1 MIEMMNPQRNKFVRF
16 KGDDEYLTNNSTTR
30 PSVTS
35 VMRTV
40 RRSFEKGSEK
50 IRTFKQ
56 PLSFHSRKINNKE
69 NKKKILRVMNPND
82 SYLQNWNKIFLLLSV
97 IALAFDPLFFY
108 IPVVNPD
115 SFCLYL
121 DKKLQT
127 IACVF
132 RTFIDAFYVVHMLF
146 QFHTGFITPASRGF
160 GRGELN
166 ENSKDIAL
174 RYLRSYFLIDLLSI
188 LPIPQVVVLAIVP
201 KVARPS
207 ALVAK
212 ELLKWVIFCQYV
224 PRIARI
230 YPLFKEV
237 TRTSG
242 LVTETAWA
250 GAALNLF
257 LYMLASHVFGSFWY
271 LISIERKD
279 RCWREACAKI
289 RECSHANLY
298 CSTTPGEDNRLFLNG
313 SCPLIDPEEIKD
325 LTVFNFGIFADALQS
340 GVVESK
346 DFPKKIFYCFW
357 WGLRNLSALGQN
369 LKTSAFEG
377 EIIFAIII
385 CISGLVLFAL
395 LIGNMQK
402 YLQSTTVRVE
412 EMRVKRRDAEQWMSH
427 RMLPD
432 DLKKR
437 IRKYEQY
444 KWQETKGVEEEAL
457 LSSLPKDLRKD
468 IKRHLC
474 LKLLKKVP
482 WFQSMDDRLLDALC
496 ARLKTVLYTENS
508 YIVREGEPVEDMLFI
523 MRGVLIS
530 TTTYGGKT
538 GFFNSVRLVAGDF
551 CGDLLTWALDPLSSH
566 FPISNRTVQAQ
577 TEVEGFVLSADDLK
591 FVATQY
597 RRLHSKQIR
606 HMFRFY
612 SVQWRTWA
620 ACFIQAAWKRYC
632 RRKLSKALREEEG
645 KLHSTLQNDNSG
657 DNKLNLGA
665 AIYASRFASHA
676 LRNIRANAAARN
688 SRFPHMLSL
697 LPQKPADPEFPMD
710 ET

>member
-1 MIEMMNPQRNKFVRF
+1 MMNPQRNKFVRF
-16 KGDDEYLTNNSTTR
+16 NGNDEFSTKTTR

-35 VMRTV
+35 VMKTV
-40 RRSFEKGSEK
+40 RRGFEKGSAK

-56 PLSFHSRKINNKE
+56 PLSFHSKKNQENK
-69 NKKKILRVMNPND
+69 KKKILRVMNPND

-97 IALAFDPLFFY
+97 VALAFDPLFFY
-108 IPVVNPD
+108 IPVVNPVR
-115 SFCLYL
+115 FCLNL
-121 DKKLQT
+121 DTKLEA
-127 IACVF
+127 IACIF

-146 QFHTGFITPASRGF
+146 QFHTGFIAPSSRGF

-166 ENSKDIAL
+166 ENPKEIAI
-174 RYLRSYFLIDLLSI
+174 RYLSSYFLVDLLSI

-201 KVARPS
+201 RMRVPAS
-207 ALVAK
+207 LVAK

-289 RECSHANLY
+289 VGCSHEKLY
-298 CSTTPGEDNRLFLNG
+298 CSPTGEDNRQFLNG
-313 SCPLIDPEEIKD
+313 SCPLIDPEEISNS
-325 LTVFNFGIFADALQS
+325 TVFNFGIFADALQS
-340 GVVESK
+340 GVVESR
-346 DFPKKIFYCFW
+346 DFPKKFFYCFW

-369 LKTSAFEG
+369 LKTSTFEG
-377 EIIFAIII
+377 EIIFAIVI
-385 CISGLVLFAL
+385 CVSGLVLFAL

-432 DLKKR
+432 DLRKR

-474 LKLLKKVP
+474 LNLLKKVP
-482 WFQSMDDRLLDALC
+482 WFQAMDDRLLDALC

-523 MRGVLIS
+523 MRGNLIS

-551 CGDLLTWALDPLSSH
+551 CGDLLTWALDPLSSN
-566 FPISNRTVQAQ
+566 FPISSRTVQAL

-597 RRLHSKQIR
+597 RRLHSKQLR

-612 SVQWRTWA
+612 SVQWQTWA
-620 ACFIQAAWKRYC
+620 ACFIQAAWKRHC
-632 RRKLSKALREEEG
+632 RRKLSKALREEES
-645 KLHSTLQNDNSG
+645 KLHNTLQNDDSG
-657 DNKLNLGA
+657 GNKLNLGA

-676 LRNIRANAAARN
+676 LRNLRANAAARN

-697 LPQKPADPEFPMD
+697 LPQKPADPEFSMD
-710 ET
+710 GT

>member
-1 MIEMMNPQRNKFVRF
+1 MIEMIKSQKNKFVRF
-16 KGDDEYLTNNSTTR
+16 RENEDFSSKTNR

-35 VMRTV
+35 VMKTV

-56 PLSFHSRKINNKE
+56 PLSFHPKKNKE
-69 NKKKILRVMNPND
+69 KKKSKTLQVMNPND

-108 IPVVNPD
+108 IPVVNPGR
-115 SFCLYL
+115 FCLTL
-121 DKKLQT
+121 DKKLEA

-132 RTFIDAFYVVHMLF
+132 RTFIDVFYVVRMLF
-146 QFHTGFITPASRGF
+146 QFNTGFIAPSSRGF
-160 GRGELN
+160 GRGELI
-166 ENSKDIAL
+166 ENRKKIAI
-174 RYLRSYFLIDLLSI
+174 RYLGSYFIIDLLSI

-201 KVARPS
+201 KMKRPAS
-207 ALVAK
+207 LVAK
-212 ELLKWVIFCQYV
+212 ELLKWAIFCQYV

-230 YPLFKEV
+230 HPLFKEV

-279 RCWREACAKI
+279 RCWRETCAKI
-289 RECSHANLY
+289 SNCSHSLLY
-298 CSTTPGEDNRLFLNG
+298 CAPTGEDNRLYLNG
-313 SCPLIDPEEIKD
+313 TCPLIDPEEITNS
-325 LTVFNFGIFADALQS
+325 TVFNFGIFAEALQS
-340 GVVESK
+340 GVVESR
-346 DFPKKIFYCFW
+346 DFPKKFFFCFW

-377 EIIFAIII
+377 EIIFAIVI

-427 RMLPD
+427 RMLPEE
-432 DLKKR
+432 LRKR
-437 IRKYEQY
+437 IREYEQY
-444 KWQETKGVEEEAL
+444 KWQETKGVEEEVI

-474 LKLLKKVP
+474 LNLLKKVP
-482 WFQSMDDRLLDALC
+482 WFQAMDDRLLDALG
-496 ARLKTVLYTENS
+496 ARLKTVLYTEKS

-523 MRGVLIS
+523 MRGNLLS

-538 GFFNSVRLVAGDF
+538 GFFNTVCLNPGDF
-551 CGDLLTWALDPLSSH
+551 CGDDLLTWALNPAHTSH
-566 FPISNRTVQAQ
+566 FPISSRTVQAQ

-591 FVATQY
+591 FVANQY
-597 RRLHSKQIR
+597 RRLHSKQLR
-606 HMFRFY
+606 HMFRNY
-612 SVQWRTWA
+612 SVQWQTWA
-620 ACFIQAAWKRYC
+620 ACFIQAAWKRHC
-632 RRKLSKALREEEG
+632 RRKLSKALREEEN
-645 KLHSTLQNDNSG
+645 KLHNTLQNDVSG
-657 DNKLNLGA
+657 GNKLNLGA
-665 AIYASRFASHA
+665 AIYASRFA
-676 LRNIRANAAARN
+676 RNLRANAAARN
-688 SRFPHMLSL
+688 SRFPQMLSL
-697 LPQKPADPEFPMD
+697 LPQKPADPEFPID

>member
-1 MIEMMNPQRNKFVRF
+1 MEMMNLQRNTFVKFTESE
-16 KGDDEYLTNNSTTR
+16 DSLTRPTR

-35 VMRTV
+35 VIKKTV

-56 PLSFHSRKINNKE
+56 QPLTFHSPKKNE
-69 NKKKILRVMNPND
+69 NKKKTLRVMNPND
-82 SYLQNWNKIFLLLSV
+82 SYLQNWNKIFLLLCIV
-97 IALAFDPLFFY
+97 ALAFDPLFFY
-108 IPVVNPD
+108 IPVVD
-115 SFCLYL
+115 SNRFCLRL
-121 DKKLQT
+121 DTKLEAV
-127 IACVF
+127 ACVF

-146 QFHTGFITPASRGF
+146 QFHTGFIAPSSRGF
-160 GRGELN
+160 GRGELI
-166 ENSKDIAL
+166 ESPTKIAM
-174 RYLRSYFLIDLLSI
+174 RYLKSYFIIDVLSI

-201 KVARPS
+201 TMDRPAS
-207 ALVAK
+207 LVTK

-279 RCWREACAKI
+279 RCWRETCATIKG
-289 RECSHANLY
+289 CVHAQLY
-298 CSTTPGEDNRLFLNG
+298 CSDGKDNSQYLIG
-313 SCPLIDPEEIKD
+313 SCPLMDPEEIKNS
-325 LTVFNFGIFADALQS
+325 TVFNFGIFAEALQS
-340 GVVESK
+340 GVVESM
-346 DFPKKIFYCFW
+346 DFPKKFFYCFW

-369 LKTSAFEG
+369 LKTSDFEG

-432 DLKKR
+432 DLRKR

-444 KWQETKGVEEEAL
+444 KWQETRGVEEEAL

-474 LKLLKKVP
+474 LNLLKKVP
-482 WFQSMDDRLLDALC
+482 WFKAMDDRLLDALC
-496 ARLKTVLYTENS
+496 ARLNTVLYTENS
-508 YIVREGEPVEDMLFI
+508 YIVREGEPVEDMVFI
-523 MRGVLIS
+523 MRGNLTS
-530 TTTYGGKT
+530 TTTYGG
-538 GFFNSVRLVAGDF
+538 
-551 CGDLLTWALDPLSSH
+551 
-566 FPISNRTVQAQ
+566 
-577 TEVEGFVLSADDLK
+577 
-591 FVATQY
+591 
-597 RRLHSKQIR
+597 
-606 HMFRFY
+606 
-612 SVQWRTWA
+612 
-620 ACFIQAAWKRYC
+620 
-632 RRKLSKALREEEG
+632 
-645 KLHSTLQNDNSG
+645 
-657 DNKLNLGA
+657 
-665 AIYASRFASHA
+665 
-676 LRNIRANAAARN
+676 
-688 SRFPHMLSL
+688 
-697 LPQKPADPEFPMD
+697 
-710 ET
+710 

>member
-1 MIEMMNPQRNKFVRF
+1 MMNLNKNKFVKITKNEDSWNRP
-16 KGDDEYLTNNSTTR
+16 TR

-35 VMRTV
+35 VIKKTV
-40 RRSFEKGSEK
+40 RRSFEKSSEK

-56 PLSFHSRKINNKE
+56 QPLTFHSSKKNE
-69 NKKKILRVMNPND
+69 DKKKIIRVMNPNG
-82 SYLQNWNKIFLLLSV
+82 SYLQNWNKIFLLLCV
-97 IALAFDPLFFY
+97 VALAFDPLFFY
-108 IPVVNPD
+108 IPVVDPAR
-115 SFCLYL
+115 FCLRL
-121 DKKLQT
+121 DTKLEAV
-127 IACVF
+127 ACVF
-132 RTFIDAFYVVHMLF
+132 RTFIDAFYVLHMLF
-146 QFHTGFITPASRGF
+146 QFNTGFIAPSSRGF
-160 GRGELN
+160 GRGELVQS
-166 ENSKDIAL
+166 SKEIAM
-174 RYLRSYFLIDLLSI
+174 RYLKSYFIIDVLSI

-201 KVARPS
+201 SMSRPAS
-207 ALVAK
+207 LVTK

-279 RCWREACAKI
+279 RCWRETCANI
-289 RECSHANLY
+289 SGCIHANLY
-298 CSTTPGEDNRLFLNG
+298 CSDGKDNSQYLIG
-313 SCPLIDPEEIKD
+313 SCPLMDPEEIKNS
-325 LTVFNFGIFADALQS
+325 TVFNFGIFAEALQS
-340 GVVESK
+340 GVVESM
-346 DFPKKIFYCFW
+346 DFPKKFFYCFW
-357 WGLRNLSALGQN
+357 WGLRNLSAVGQN
-369 LKTSAFEG
+369 LKTSDFEG

-432 DLKKR
+432 DLRKR

-444 KWQETKGVEEEAL
+444 KWQETRGVEEEAL

-474 LKLLKKVP
+474 LNLLKKVP
-482 WFQSMDDRLLDALC
+482 WFKAMDDRLLDALC
-496 ARLKTVLYTENS
+496 ARLNTVLYTENS
-508 YIVREGEPVEDMLFI
+508 YIVREGEPVEDMVFI
-523 MRGVLIS
+523 MRGNLTS
-530 TTTYGGKT
+530 TTTYGGQT
-538 GFFNSVRLVAGDF
+538 GFFNSAHLKAGDF
-551 CGDLLTWALDPLSSH
+551 CGDLLTWALDPNTSH
-566 FPISNRTVQAQ
+566 LPISTRTVQAQ
-577 TEVEGFVLSADDLK
+577 TEVEGFVLSAEDLK
-591 FVATQY
+591 FFSTQY
-597 RRLHSKQIR
+597 RRLHSKQLR
-606 HMFRFY
+606 HTYRCY
-612 SVQWRTWA
+612 SVQWQTWA

-632 RRKLSKALREEEG
+632 RRKLSRALREEEER
-645 KLHSTLQNDNSG
+645 LQYSLQTDDSSG
-657 DNKLNLGA
+657 GNKLNLGA

-676 LRNIRANAAARN
+676 LRNVRANAAARN
-688 SRFPHMLSL
+688 SMLPHMLSL

>member
-1 MIEMMNPQRNKFVRF
+1 MMNPQRNKFVRF
-16 KGDDEYLTNNSTTR
+16 NGNDDEFSTKTNR
-30 PSVTS
+30 PSVSS
-35 VMRTV
+35 VMKTV

-50 IRTFKQ
+50 IRTFKR
-56 PLSFHSRKINNKE
+56 PLSVHSNKNKE
-69 NKKKILRVMNPND
+69 NNKKKKILRVMNPND
-82 SYLQNWNKIFLLLSV
+82 SYLQSWNKIFLLLSV
-97 IALAFDPLFFY
+97 VALAFDPLFFY
-108 IPVVNPD
+108 IPYVKPER
-115 SFCLYL
+115 FCLNL

-146 QFHTGFITPASRGF
+146 QFHTGFITPSSSGF

-166 ENSKDIAL
+166 EKHKDIAL
-174 RYLRSYFLIDLLSI
+174 RYLGSYFLIDLLSI

-201 KVARPS
+201 RMRRPAS
-207 ALVAK
+207 LVAK

-289 RECSHANLY
+289 QDCSHEKLY
-298 CSTTPGEDNRLFLNG
+298 CSPTGEDNRLFLNG
-313 SCPLIDPEEIKD
+313 SCPLIDPEEITNS
-325 LTVFNFGIFADALQS
+325 TVFNFGIFADALQS
-340 GVVESK
+340 GVVESR
-346 DFPKKIFYCFW
+346 DFPKKFFYCFW

-377 EIIFAIII
+377 EIIFAIVI

-432 DLKKR
+432 DLRKR

-482 WFQSMDDRLLDALC
+482 WFQAMDDRLLDALC
-496 ARLKTVLYTENS
+496 ARLKTVLYTEKS

-523 MRGVLIS
+523 MRGNLIS
-530 TTTYGGKT
+530 TTTYGGRT
-538 GFFNSVRLVAGDF
+538 GFFNSVDLVAGDF
-551 CGDLLTWALDPLSSH
+551 CGDLLTWALDPLSSQ
-566 FPISNRTVQAQ
+566 FPISSRTVQAL
-577 TEVEGFVLSADDLK
+577 TEVEGFLLSADDLK

-597 RRLHSKQIR
+597 RRLHSKQLR

-612 SVQWRTWA
+612 SVQWQTWA
-620 ACFIQAAWKRYC
+620 ACFIQAAWKRHC

-645 KLHSTLQNDNSG
+645 KLHNTLQNDDSG
-657 DNKLNLGA
+657 GNKLNLGA

-676 LRNIRANAAARN
+676 LRNLRANAAARN
-688 SRFPHMLSL
+688 SRFPHMLTL

>member
-1 MIEMMNPQRNKFVRF
+1 MEMMNLKRNTFVKFTENE
-16 KGDDEYLTNNSTTR
+16 DSWNR

-35 VMRTV
+35 VIKKTV

-50 IRTFKQ
+50 IRNFKQ
-56 PLSFHSRKINNKE
+56 QPLTFHSQKKNE
-69 NKKKILRVMNPND
+69 NKKKIIRVMNPND
-82 SYLQNWNKIFLLLSV
+82 SYLQNWNKIFLLLCV
-97 IALAFDPLFFY
+97 VALAFDPLFFF
-108 IPVVNPD
+108 IPVVDPGR
-115 SFCLYL
+115 FCLKL
-121 DKKLQT
+121 DKKLEAV
-127 IACVF
+127 ACVF

-146 QFHTGFITPASRGF
+146 QFNTGFIAPSSRGF
-160 GRGELN
+160 GRGELVQ
-166 ENSKDIAL
+166 SYKKIAV
-174 RYLRSYFLIDLLSI
+174 RYLKSYFIIDVLSI
-188 LPIPQVVVLAIVP
+188 LPIPQVVVLAVVP
-201 KVARPS
+201 SMGRPAS
-207 ALVAK
+207 LVTK

-279 RCWREACAKI
+279 RCWRETCAKI
-289 RECSHANLY
+289 KGCIHAYLY
-298 CSTTPGEDNRLFLNG
+298 CSGGEDNSQYLIG
-313 SCPLIDPEEIKD
+313 SCPLMDPEEIKNS
-325 LTVFNFGIFADALQS
+325 TVFNFGIFAEALQS
-340 GVVESK
+340 GVVESM
-346 DFPKKIFYCFW
+346 DFPKKFFYCFW

-377 EIIFAIII
+377 EIIFAVII

-427 RMLPD
+427 R
-432 DLKKR
+432 
-437 IRKYEQY
+437 
-444 KWQETKGVEEEAL
+444 
-457 LSSLPKDLRKD
+457 
-468 IKRHLC
+468 
-474 LKLLKKVP
+474 
-482 WFQSMDDRLLDALC
+482 
-496 ARLKTVLYTENS
+496 
-508 YIVREGEPVEDMLFI
+508 EPLEDMVFI
-523 MRGVLIS
+523 MRGKLTS
-530 TTTYGGKT
+530 TTTYGGKS
-538 GFFNSVRLVAGDF
+538 GFFNSVSLGVGQF
-551 CGDLLTWALDPLSSH
+551 CGDLLTWALDPNTSH
-566 FPISNRTVQAQ
+566 FPISTSTVQAQ

-597 RRLHSKQIR
+597 H
-606 HMFRFY
+606 

-632 RRKLSKALREEEG
+632 RKKLSRALREEEER
-645 KLHSTLQNDNSG
+645 LENTLQTDDSG
-657 DNKLNLGA
+657 GNKLNLGA

-676 LRNIRANAAARN
+676 LRNVRANAAARN
-688 SRFPHMLSL
+688 SMLPHMLSL

>member
-1 MIEMMNPQRNKFVRF
+1 MNPQRNKFVRF
-16 KGDDEYLTNNSTTR
+16 NENQDFPTR

-35 VMRTV
+35 SVMMTV

-56 PLSFHSRKINNKE
+56 PLTFRSQIKKE
-69 NKKKILRVMNPND
+69 NKNKKKLLRVMNPND
-82 SYLQNWNKIFLLLSV
+82 SYLQTWNKFFLLLCV
-97 IALAFDPLFFY
+97 GALAFDPLFFY
-108 IPVVNPD
+108 IPVVNPER
-115 SFCLYL
+115 FCLNL
-121 DKKLQT
+121 DKKLQVV
-127 IACVF
+127 ACAF

-146 QFHTGFITPASRGF
+146 RFHTGFIAPSSRGF
-160 GRGELN
+160 GRGELIDD
-166 ENSKDIAL
+166 SKKIAI
-174 RYLRSYFLIDLLSI
+174 RYLKSYFIIDVLSI
-188 LPIPQVVVLAIVP
+188 LPIPQVVVLAVVP
-201 KVARPS
+201 KMSRPAS
-207 ALVAK
+207 LVTK

-230 YPLFKEV
+230 YPLSKEV

-279 RCWREACAKI
+279 RCWREACENI
-289 RECSHANLY
+289 TGCIHANLY
-298 CSTTPGEDNRLFLNG
+298 CSPTGEDNRRFLNVT
-313 SCPLIDPEEIKD
+313 CPLTDPEEITNS
-325 LTVFNFGIFADALQS
+325 TVFNFGIFAEALQS
-340 GVVESK
+340 GVVESR
-346 DFPKKIFYCFW
+346 DFPKKFFFCFW

-369 LKTSAFEG
+369 LKTSTFEG
-377 EIIFAIII
+377 EIIFAIVI

-412 EMRVKRRDAEQWMSH
+412 EMRVKRMDAEQWMSH

-432 DLKKR
+432 DMKKR

-444 KWQETKGVEEEAL
+444 KWQETRGVEEEAL

-468 IKRHLC
+468 IKGHLC
-474 LKLLKKVP
+474 LDLLKKVP
-482 WFQSMDDRLLDALC
+482 WFKAMDDRLLDALC
-496 ARLKTVLYTENS
+496 ARLKTVLYTEKS

-523 MRGVLIS
+523 MRGNLIS
-530 TTTYGGKT
+530 TTTDGGKS
-538 GFFNSVRLVAGDF
+538 GFFNSATLSAGGF
-551 CGDLLTWALDPLSSH
+551 CGDGLLTWALDPHASH
-566 FPISNRTVQAQ
+566 FPISSRTVQAQ

-591 FVATQY
+591 SVSTQY
-597 RRLHSKQIR
+597 RRLHSKQLR
-606 HMFRFY
+606 HMFRY
-612 SVQWRTWA
+612 HSVQWKTWA
-620 ACFIQAAWKRYC
+620 SCFIQAAWKRHC
-632 RRKLSKALREEEG
+632 RRKISKALREEEG
-645 KLHSTLQNDNSG
+645 KLQNTLQNDDSG
-657 DNKLNLGA
+657 GNKLNIGA
-665 AIYASRFASHA
+665 AIYASRFASNA
-676 LRNIRANAAARN
+676 LKNLRANAAERN